1 MNENEIFETA
11 LEIALK
17 AHKGQVDKNGV
28 SYILHPMAVAAQL
41 DTLEL
46 KTIAILHDT
55 IEDTNVTAEHLLER
69 GIPKNI
75 VEVVQLLSK
84 PKDEEYESYLRR
96 VKENPLA
103 RQVKLADL
111 AHNTSPERASGLNE
125 KRRAKY
131 ELAKRILTEANA
143 IKCPKCGKELA
154 PIIYGL
160 PTSEAVEASSRGEI
174 FLGGCEVYPNS
185 PKYHCYNC
193 ILDFDK
199 DLKKPTKSDNT
210 PIDFLDFGEE

>member
-1 MNENEIFETA
+1 MIDFGENTDAYEYFNENA
-11 LEIALK
+11 LSSKER
-17 AHKGQVDKNGV
+17 N
-28 SYILHPMAVAAQL
+28 
-41 DTLEL
+41 EL
-46 KTIAILHDT
+46 KDS
-55 IEDTNVTAEHLLER
+55 DF
-69 GIPKNI
+69 GIPELRKYP
-75 VEVVQLLSK
+75 LT
-84 PKDEEYESYLRR
+84 DEEHVRKANSFF
-96 VKENPLA
+96 KFAP
-103 RQVKLADL
+103 K
-111 AHNTSPERASGLNE
+111 
-125 KRRAKY
+125 KY
-131 ELAKRILTEANA
+131 KAELAKRILTEANA

>member
-1 MNENEIFETA
+1 MSENEIFETA
-11 LEIALK
+11 LEIATRV
-17 AHKGQVDKNGV
+17 HRGQKDKNGV
-28 SYILHPMAVAAQL
+28 AYILHPLAVAAQL
-41 DTLEL
+41 DSLEL

-55 IEDTNVTAEHLLER
+55 IEDTEVTADYLLEK
-69 GIPKNI
+69 GIPKYI
-75 VEVVQLLSK
+75 VNAVQLLSK
-84 PKDEEYESYLRR
+84 PENEDYETYLKR

-111 AHNTSPERASGLNE
+111 AHNTSPERASGLNK

-131 ELAKRILTEANA
+131 ELAKRILAEANA
-143 IKCPKCGKELA
+143 VKCPKCGKDLV

-160 PTSEAVEASSRGEI
+160 PTSEAAEASSRGEV
-174 FLGGCEVYPNS
+174 FLGGCGVYPNS

-193 ILDFDK
+193 TLDFDK
-199 DLKKPTKSDNT
+199 DLKEPTNSDNT